1 MPAPPLPTRTSS
13 KLVSQSGLKMW
24 KFYSTDFTTFI
35 FQSLKRSSKMSSNHS
50 NNSGGVYANLSLN
63 RTSLMSTG
71 SSEESSGSSG
81 LQDEVLSPTL
91 ASDQA
96 MFAWPNYSVS
106 PCPSSQNAEQEHRS
120 VSQIGEP
127 PDSASE
133 TSSDAY
139 IKMHPKVTSEATYM
153 NVIYNGKLLY
163 SVKIQ
168 EKKSVT

>member
-1 MPAPPLPTRTSS
+1 
-13 KLVSQSGLKMW
+13 
-24 KFYSTDFTTFI
+24 
-35 FQSLKRSSKMSSNHS
+35 
-50 NNSGGVYANLSLN
+50 
-63 RTSLMSTG
+63 MSTG

-127 PDSASE
+127 PDTASE

-139 IKMHPKVTSEATYM
+139 IKMENKVLTENNERLKKAVKER
-153 NVIYNGKLLY
+153 NVEVILSMGIELPWVN
-163 SVKIQ
+163 
-168 EKKSVT
+168 VTIADIDKWMDTRY

>member
-1 MPAPPLPTRTSS
+1 
-13 KLVSQSGLKMW
+13 
-24 KFYSTDFTTFI
+24 
-35 FQSLKRSSKMSSNHS
+35 
-50 NNSGGVYANLSLN
+50 
-63 RTSLMSTG
+63 MSTG

-81 LQDEVLSPTL
+81 LQDEVLSPNL

-127 PDSASE
+127 PDTASE

-153 NVIYNGKLLY
+153 NVIYNGKPFY

-168 EKKSVT
+168 KKFQDLDFM

>member
-1 MPAPPLPTRTSS
+1 
-13 KLVSQSGLKMW
+13 
-24 KFYSTDFTTFI
+24 
-35 FQSLKRSSKMSSNHS
+35 
-50 NNSGGVYANLSLN
+50 
-63 RTSLMSTG
+63 MSTG

-81 LQDEVLSPTL
+81 LQDEVLSPNL

-127 PDSASE
+127 PDTASE

-153 NVIYNGKLLY
+153 NVIYNGKLLGVG
-163 SVKIQ
+163 SKRWA
-168 EKKSVT
+168 KSSGARRTRSHIAS